1 MDRVKNKDFEFS
13 KRKENLILE
22 KEHSKQAKGPL
33 FCCQV
38 SSFSHF
44 HIHFHTH
51 THTHTHSGRYRT
63 LPSIFPSQTPNTK
76 SPFSPPFP
84 SKKDQTFLKKMKG
97 KRKATANPVLADTA
111 EGSSNSLI
119 ETQVREGN
127 IGEEKEIN
135 WVDNGENREETEGE
149 EEEEEDNDDEEEE
162 EEDPKGKDEKGNLF
176 DEERT
181 KLDEGFFEIEAI
193 RRKRVRKV

>member
-1 MDRVKNKDFEFS
+1 
-13 KRKENLILE
+13 
-22 KEHSKQAKGPL
+22 
-33 FCCQV
+33 
-38 SSFSHF
+38 
-44 HIHFHTH
+44 
-51 THTHTHSGRYRT
+51 
-63 LPSIFPSQTPNTK
+63 
-76 SPFSPPFP
+76 
-84 SKKDQTFLKKMKG
+84 MKG

-149 EEEEEDNDDEEEE
+149 EEEEED
-162 EEDPKGKDEKGNLF
+162 PKGKDEKGNLF

>member
-1 MDRVKNKDFEFS
+1 
-13 KRKENLILE
+13 
-22 KEHSKQAKGPL
+22 
-33 FCCQV
+33 
-38 SSFSHF
+38 
-44 HIHFHTH
+44 
-51 THTHTHSGRYRT
+51 
-63 LPSIFPSQTPNTK
+63 
-76 SPFSPPFP
+76 
-84 SKKDQTFLKKMKG
+84 MKG

-162 EEDPKGKDEKGNLF
+162 DPKGKDEKDNLF